1 MPELRRVRRERLV
14 FSAPATQ
21 IDEFFNRRMSSSSET
36 ETPALSTATAP
47 PERTDEIFLEG
58 PRWRLAEFFTL
69 LRVMRDFLRGFRTLH
84 FVGPCVTVFGSSR
97 IKREDPHYE
106 LARKMG
112 AAIARLGFT
121 VMTGGGPGIME
132 AANRG
137 AKDVGGRSV
146 GCTIEL
152 PSEQPANAYLD
163 RCVRMHYFFVRKAL
177 LVKYSYA
184 FVVMPGG
191 AGTLDELFEAATLI
205 QTGKIKNFPIVIMGT
220 DYWKELIGFINKMA
234 ERGMIAASDLSLIY
248 ATDSIEDAIAHIRSK
263 AIEPFGL
270 KRVARIRRHFP
281 WLGERGL
288 SRDGV
293 R

>member
-1 MPELRRVRRERLV
+1 VQDKDDSVIEAL
-14 FSAPATQ
+14 AAAT
-21 IDEFFNRRMSSSSET
+21 SS
-36 ETPALSTATAP
+36 LTAP
-47 PERTDEIFLEG
+47 PECADEIFLEG
-58 PRWRLAEFFTL
+58 PRSRFAEFLTL

-84 FVGPCVTVFGSSR
+84 FVGPCVTVFGSAR
-97 IKREDPHYE
+97 IGRDDSNYD
-106 LARKMG
+106 LARKTG

-137 AKDVGGRSV
+137 AKEAGGRSV

-184 FVVMPGG
+184 CVVMPGG
-191 AGTLDELFEAATLI
+191 AGTLDELFEAVTLI

-220 DYWKELIGFINKMA
+220 DYWKELIGFIDKMA
-234 ERGMIAASDLSLIY
+234 QRGMIAPADLNLIF
-248 ATDSIEDAIAHIRSK
+248 ATDSVDEAIEHIRSNT
-263 AIEPFGL
+263 IEPFGL
-270 KRVARIRRHFP
+270 KRVARARRHFP

-288 SRDGV
+288 EC
-293 R
+293 

>member
-1 MPELRRVRRERLV
+1 MATERSLDEAPQ
-14 FSAPATQ
+14 SAGA
-21 IDEFFNRRMSSSSET
+21 
-36 ETPALSTATAP
+36 ALTAS
-47 PERTDEIFLEG
+47 PERADEIFLEG
-58 PRWRLAEFFTL
+58 PRSRFDEFITL

-97 IKREDPHYE
+97 IKRDDPHYE

-112 AAIARLGFT
+112 AATARLGFT

-137 AKDVGGRSV
+137 AKEVGGRSV

-191 AGTLDELFEAATLI
+191 AGTLDELFEAVTLI

-220 DYWKELIGFINKMA
+220 HYWEELIGFINKMA
-234 ERGMIAASDLSLIY
+234 EHGMIAAADLKLIY
-248 ATDSIEDAIAHIRSK
+248 ATDSVEEAIAHIRSK

-270 KRVARIRRHFP
+270 KRVARVRRSFP

-288 SRDGV
+288 SHDGTV
-293 R
+293 C

>member
-1 MPELRRVRRERLV
+1 MATEL
-14 FSAPATQ
+14 P
-21 IDEFFNRRMSSSSET
+21 IDETPKSADAALT
-36 ETPALSTATAP
+36 TPA
-47 PERTDEIFLEG
+47 ERADEIFLEG
-58 PRWRLAEFFTL
+58 PRPRFEEFITL

-97 IKREDPHYE
+97 IKQDDPHYE

-112 AAIARLGFT
+112 TSIARLGFT

-191 AGTLDELFEAATLI
+191 AGTLDEFFEAVTLI

-220 DYWKELIGFINKMA
+220 DYWKELIGFINKMVQH
-234 ERGMIAASDLSLIY
+234 GMIAAADLSLIY
-248 ATDSIEDAIAHIRSK
+248 ATDSIEEAIAHIRSK

-270 KRVARIRRHFP
+270 KRVARVRRCWP

-288 SRDGV
+288 
-293 R
+293 